1 MGDIFRH
8 NDPAK
13 GVMEMS
19 EVEGF
24 VLPKAAEAFLQ
35 GRTLEQQVEGVRNLP
50 IRDDDIILCAYAK
63 SGNVLI
69 NLQTVSQDRTVQH
82 SDIISILHSNRTMFK
97 CYNIKKTSY
106 CPVLT
111 IQ

>member
-1 MGDIFRH
+1 MAIIIKTILLWTVMGDIFRH

-63 SGNVLI
+63 SGNV
-69 NLQTVSQDRTVQH
+69 
-82 SDIISILHSNRTMFK
+82 K
-97 CYNIKKTSY
+97 
-106 CPVLT
+106 LT
-111 IQ
+111 